1 MTMKRTLRALALI
14 VPPLLS
20 ATHPSAADEAP
31 MCAEPHDL
39 DKYKLLR
46 RLSLDLRQ
54 QLPSFEEYQALD
66 NSPGVPDE
74 VIESYLRSTGFQVGS
89 RRFHENKFWPNVS
102 NVRIS
107 VGATTLTSRAG
118 SLSLAD
124 DSRALKFRGDRDARC
139 LDVEQTAFDPAFP
152 GEFRPVVAAQGGLRQ
167 EGYRMVQ
174 PYWAPK
180 TTVKVCA
187 FDAQESKTVTKNG
200 QGLACNTPLGRV
212 EPACGCGPN
221 LRYCFAGDSTK
232 TILSSMREQLGR
244 LVDRVSRGD
253 APYTDLLLAREIEE
267 DGPLSFFRKHLAPN
281 SSTGSTFNEVAASE
295 PLREASFADATWKTV
310 QRSSEH
316 AGALTTPAFLL
327 RFQTNRGRANR
338 VRIIGSGQFFVPPEK
353 LAAQA
358 GCSDDSADLTKRCYC
373 QTCHQVLEPL
383 AAQFGNFAEAGS
395 ALISDRKVYPT
406 RRPNCEDS
414 KDPICRRFYVTNPDE
429 PNVGS
434 LLAYQFTK
442 DHPEYEAAIESGP
455 RALAQKFIDDG
466 SFARTTVTTLYERL
480 MKREMRVLGEER
492 EDEEVL
498 DLLVSEFK
506 SSGYNFPTLVRSIV
520 KLPEYRRVR

>member
-1 MTMKRTLRALALI
+1 
-14 VPPLLS
+14 
-20 ATHPSAADEAP
+20 
-31 MCAEPHDL
+31 MCAEPHEL

-74 VIESYLRSTGFQVGS
+74 VIETYLRSTGFQLGS
-89 RRFHENKFWPNVS
+89 RRFHENKFWPNVG

-107 VGATTLTSRAG
+107 VGSTIFSGNRTAPLVLAG
-118 SLSLAD
+118 ID
-124 DSRALKFRGDRDARC
+124 RALRFRGDRDALC
-139 LDVEQTAFDPAFP
+139 KDVEQTAFDPAFK
-152 GEFRPVVAAQGGLRQ
+152 GEFRPVVAAVGGVRE
-167 EGYRMVQ
+167 EGYRLVQ
-174 PYWAPK
+174 PYWAPT

-187 FDAQESKTVTKNG
+187 FDAQETKSVTKNG
-200 QGLACNTPLGRV
+200 QSIACNTPAGRA
-212 EPACGCGPN
+212 EAACGCGPN
-221 LRYCFAGDSTK
+221 LRYCFARESQEV
-232 TILSSMREQLGR
+232 ILGSMREQLGR

-253 APYTDLLLAREIEE
+253 APYTELLLANEIDE
-267 DGPLSFFRKHLAPN
+267 DGPLAFFRKYLAPN
-281 SSTGSTFNEVAASE
+281 SSTGSTFNEVAAQE
-295 PLREASFADATWKTV
+295 PIRDAAFTDTTWKIVPRTK
-310 QRSSEH
+310 EH
-316 AGALTTPAFLL
+316 AGVLTTPAFLL

-338 VRIIGSGQFFVPPEK
+338 VRIIGSGQYFVPPEK

-358 GCSDDSADLTKRCYC
+358 GCSNDSADLTKRCYC

-383 AAQFGNFAEAGS
+383 AAHFGNFAEAGS
-395 ALISDRKVYPT
+395 ALLSDRKVYPK
-406 RRPNCEDS
+406 RQASCEGS
-414 KDPICRRFYVTNPDE
+414 KDALCRRFYVTNPDE

-442 DHPEYEAAIESGP
+442 DHPEYEAAIDSGP
-455 RALAQKFIDDG
+455 RELAQRFIDDG

-492 EDEEVL
+492 EDAEVL
-498 DLLVSEFK
+498 DLLVNEFK
-506 SSGYNFPTLVRSIV
+506 SGGYNFPALVRSIV